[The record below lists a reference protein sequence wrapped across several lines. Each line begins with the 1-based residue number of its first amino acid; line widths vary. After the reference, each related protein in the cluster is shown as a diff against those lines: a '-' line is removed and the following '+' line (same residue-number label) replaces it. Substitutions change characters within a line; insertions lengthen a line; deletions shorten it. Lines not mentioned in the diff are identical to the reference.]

1 MKQNEKIR
9 WQFAGVLGLA
19 LVSGIIA
26 YPKVFSYLPFPN
38 AAGIEEGLKVNLGLD
53 LQGGIH
59 LEYAADTSQ
68 IETGKKAEALQA
80 ALSVVERRV
89 NAFGVGESVIQ
100 LSKSGSED
108 RIIVELPGVKDIEE
122 AKKMLKETPFLE
134 FRESNED
141 ELSGQ
146 IVQVNEE
153 SKKQAEDVL
162 FKAKSG
168 EDFATLATTYSQDPG
183 SKDKGGDLDFAKR
196 GMFVPE
202 FDEVIF
208 KDDFAAGTVYPE
220 LVESDYGW
228 HIIRKTEER
237 GEGDAKEVRAAHIL
251 LPKQSIDM
259 VPDEYRYKTTG
270 LSGKN
275 LKNATVDYQGQG
287 FGMPQVSIQFDAEG
301 AKLFA
306 ELTKRSIG
314 KPIAIFLDGEV
325 VSAPTVQNEI
335 TDGRAVITGNFT
347 LEETKELVRR
357 LNEGALPV
365 PITLVGQQSIDAS
378 LGEGALRQSIFAG
391 LIGLLAV
398 SVFMVLYYRFLG
410 LGAVFA
416 LLMYSAM
423 LLAIF
428 RLSSY
433 TPFPITLTLSGIAG
447 FILSIGIAVDA
458 NVLIFERTREELSY
472 GKSVRKSLEEGFHR
486 AWPSIRDGHVST
498 LITTVVLMVLGTGF
512 VKGFAVIL
520 ALGVLLSLFTAVV
533 LVHTWLRFV
542 VGDWAE
548 GRKGL
553 LVAPKAPPEDEK
565 ADMKHAESTIKK
577 EIKNTESGIKNES
590 KRAEKEIK
598 SREEKRKNRT
608 KHKIRKR

>member
-1 MKQNEKIR
+1 MKQKDKIR

-19 LVSGIIA
+19 LFSGIIA
-26 YPKVFSYLPFPN
+26 YPKVFSIFHIPN
-38 AAGIEEGLKVNLGLD
+38 AATIEEKLKVNLGLD

-68 IETGKKAEALQA
+68 VPVGKKAEALQA

-100 LSKSGSED
+100 LSTSGSED
-108 RIIVELPGVKDIEE
+108 RIIVELPGVKDVEE

-134 FRESNED
+134 FRESNESEMTGLITQANEQTKKLAD
-141 ELSGQ
+141 EIL
-146 IVQVNEE
+146 VQALVGSDFSELAKVN
-153 SKKQAEDVL
+153 
-162 FKAKSG
+162 
-168 EDFATLATTYSQDPG
+168 SQDPG
-183 SKDKGGDLDFAKR
+183 SKDKGGDLDFVKK
-196 GMFVPE
+196 GSFVPE
-202 FDEVIF
+202 FDAVIF
-208 KDDFAAGTVYPE
+208 KDDFASGSVYPE
-220 LVESDYGW
+220 LVESQYGW
-228 HIIRKTEER
+228 HIIKKIESR
-237 GEGDAKEVRAAHIL
+237 GEGDAKEVHAAHIL
-251 LPKQSIDM
+251 FPKRTMDM
-259 VPDEYRYKTTG
+259 LPDEYKYKTTG

-275 LKNATVDYQGQG
+275 LKNATVDYEGQG
-287 FGMPQVSIQFDAEG
+287 FGMPQVALQFDAEG

-335 TDGRAVITGNFT
+335 PDGRAVITGSFT
-347 LEETKELVRR
+347 LEEVKNLVKR

-378 LGEGALRQSIFAG
+378 LGESALQQSLFAG
-391 LIGLLAV
+391 FIGLMAV

-416 LLMYSAM
+416 LLVYSAM
-423 LLAIF
+423 LLALF
-428 RLSSY
+428 RLSGY

-472 GKSVRKSLEEGFHR
+472 GKTVAKSLEEGFHR

-498 LITTVVLMVLGTGF
+498 LITTVVLMILGTGF

-548 GRKGL
+548 GHKAL
-553 LVAPKAPPEDEK
+553 LVAPKAPPEEDD
-565 ADMKHAESTIKK
+565 ASPKHAEPVIKK
-577 EIKNTESGIKNES
+577 E
-590 KRAEKEIK
+590 EKK
-598 SREEKRKNRT
+598 SEDKKSIT
-608 KHKIRKR
+608 KKKKVKHKKR

>member
-1 MKQNEKIR
+1 MKQKDKIR

-19 LVSGIIA
+19 LISGLLA
-26 YPKVFSYLPFPN
+26 YPKVFSYAPFPSV
-38 AAGIEEGLKVNLGLD
+38 ASLEQKLKLNLGLD

-68 IETGKKAEALQA
+68 VPVGKKAEALQA

-134 FRESNED
+134 FRESNEA
-141 ELSGQ
+141 EISGQ
-146 IVQVNEE
+146 IAQQNDA
-153 SKKQAEDVL
+153 SKKQAQDVL
-162 FKAKSG
+162 ARALSG
-168 EDFATLATTYSQDPG
+168 EDFAKLASTYSQDPG
-183 SKDKGGDLDFAKR
+183 SKDKGGDLDFVKK

-202 FDEVIF
+202 FDAVIF
-208 KDDFAAGTVYPE
+208 KDDFKAGTVYPE
-220 LVESDYGW
+220 LVESQFGW
-228 HIIRKTEER
+228 HIIKKIETR
-237 GEGDAKEVRAAHIL
+237 GEGDTLEVHTAHIL
-251 LPKQSIDM
+251 FPKESIDM
-259 VPDEYRYKTTG
+259 VPDAYKYKTTG

-275 LKNATVDYQGQG
+275 LKSAAVDYQGQG
-287 FGMPQVSIQFDAEG
+287 FGKPQVAIQFDDEG

-306 ELTKRSIG
+306 DITKRNVG
-314 KPIAIFLDGEV
+314 KPLAIFLDGTV
-325 VSAPTVQNEI
+325 VSAPTVQNAI
-335 TDGRAVITGNFT
+335 LDGRAVITGNFT
-347 LEETKELVRR
+347 LEETKQLVQR

-378 LGEGALRQSIFAG
+378 LGEGALRQSVFAG

-398 SVFMVLYYRFLG
+398 SIFMVLYYRFLG

-416 LLMYSAM
+416 VLVYSAM

-428 RLSSY
+428 RLSDF

-472 GKSVRKSLEEGFHR
+472 GKSVHKSLEEGFNR

-498 LITTVVLMVLGTGF
+498 LITTVVLTMLGTGF

-533 LVHTWLRFV
+533 LVRTWLRFV

-548 GRKGL
+548 TRQAI
-553 LVAPKAPPEDEK
+553 LVAPKKAPEEVV
-565 ADMKHAESTIKK
+565 EIKK
-577 EIKNTESGIKNES
+577 TESGVKGEGKNTETGIKNE
-590 KRAEKEIK
+590 EKK
-598 SREEKRKNRT
+598 SEEKHRPAKKKKP
-608 KHKIRKR
+608 KHKKR

>member
-1 MKQNEKIR
+1 MKQKEKIR
-9 WQFAGVLGLA
+9 WQFAGVLALA
-19 LVSGIIA
+19 LVSGVIA
-26 YPKVFSYLPFPN
+26 YPSVFSYFPFPN
-38 AAGIEEGLKVNLGLD
+38 AASVENSLKVNLGLD

-68 IETGKKAEALQA
+68 VPVGKKQDALQA

-108 RIIVELPGVKDIEE
+108 RIIVELPGVKDVEE

-134 FRESNED
+134 FRESND
-141 ELSGQ
+141 AALSNQ
-146 IVQVNEE
+146 IAQINDA
-153 SKKQAEDVL
+153 SKKQADEVL
-162 FKAKSG
+162 ARVLAG
-168 EDFATLATTYSQDPG
+168 EDFATLAKTYSQDPG
-183 SKDKGGDLDFAKR
+183 SKDRGGDLDFVKK
-196 GMFVPE
+196 GQFVPE
-202 FDEVIF
+202 FDSVIF
-208 KDDFAAGTVYPE
+208 KDDFKAGTVYPE
-220 LVESDYGW
+220 LVESQYGW
-228 HIIRKTEER
+228 HIIKKIETR
-237 GEGDAKEVRAAHIL
+237 GEGDALEVHTAHIL
-251 LPKQSIDM
+251 FPKESLDM
-259 VPDEYRYKTTG
+259 MPDSLRYKATG

-275 LKNATVDYQGQG
+275 LKNASVDYQSQG
-287 FGMPQVSIQFDAEG
+287 FGTPQVALQFDAEG
-301 AKLFA
+301 SKLFA
-306 ELTKRSIG
+306 DLTKRTIG
-314 KPIAIFLDGEV
+314 KPIAIFLDGQV

-335 TDGRAVITGNFT
+335 PDGRAVITGNFT
-347 LEETKELVRR
+347 LAEVKGLVQR

-378 LGEGALRQSIFAG
+378 LGDNALRQSLFAG
-391 LIGLLAV
+391 FIGLLAV
-398 SVFMVLYYRFLG
+398 SIFMVLYYRFLG

-416 LLMYSAM
+416 LLIYSAM

-428 RLSSY
+428 RLSNF

-472 GKSVRKSLEEGFHR
+472 GKTVAKSLEEGFHR

-498 LITTVVLMVLGTGF
+498 LITTVVLMILGTGF

-548 GRKGL
+548 NHKAL
-553 LVAPKAPPEDEK
+553 LVAPKPAPEEENEK
-565 ADMKHAESTIKK
+565 SNHS
-577 EIKNTESGIKNES
+577 ESGIKM
-590 KRAEKEIK
+590 EKK
-598 SREEKRKNRT
+598 THEEKKPVARKT
-608 KHKIRKR
+608 KPKKRRK